1 MEYSSFE
8 NIPYFNECS
17 AVMAA
22 EGFRLVELHVVPQNG
37 KVSVSAVIASADSK
51 KDIGVSDCA
60 KAHRA
65 LFSAIVKI
73 LGKNEDDVSME
84 VCSPGIERTL
94 KNAAEFAIFTGREVR
109 VWDKN
114 INDWIC
120 GRIKSSDK
128 NQVTLE
134 IDGGGEKSV
143 AYDDI
148 AKAKFL
154 HL

>member
-1 MEYSSFE
+1 
-8 NIPYFNECS
+8 
-17 AVMAA
+17 MAA

-37 KVSVSAVIASADSK
+37 KASVSAVIASADSK

-94 KNAAEFAIFTGREVR
+94 RNAAEFAIFTGREVR

>member
-1 MEYSSFE
+1 
-8 NIPYFNECS
+8 
-17 AVMAA
+17 MAA

-94 KNAAEFAIFTGREVR
+94 RNAAEFAIFTGREVR